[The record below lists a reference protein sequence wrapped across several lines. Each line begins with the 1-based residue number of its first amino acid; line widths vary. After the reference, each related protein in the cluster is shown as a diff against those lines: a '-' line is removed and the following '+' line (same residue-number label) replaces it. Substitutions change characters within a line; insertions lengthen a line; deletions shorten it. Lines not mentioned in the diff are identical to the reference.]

1 MMEPY
6 VIHFAP
12 LQGYTDSVYRE
23 AHAQI
28 FGGVETYYTPFVR
41 LEKTGFRNKELRDLV
56 PEANT
61 SASLVPQMIA
71 ASPEEFRRIAGLF
84 RESGYRRADINLGCP
99 FPMQARQHRGA
110 GILPYPD
117 EVKVLLETIFEFP
130 EIQFS
135 VKLRLGW
142 DSPEEAQAL
151 LPFLNG
157 LPLTHLT
164 LHPRIGTQQYKGKT
178 DLSAFSRF
186 YDSCTL
192 PLFYNGDGYSF
203 VNRTFSPFERYHDRT
218 WSAVFSLAGNGI
230 YIRYPAYR
238 SGEDREV
245 VCFPCLTVSGLFFPS
260 GGRRTPGTRQ
270 DEDPLGLPVAGCRKT
285 APEKNIEKFPVG
297 RLSRG
302 SAEFDLR
309 HLDHCRTMIRMNSL
323 I

>member
-1 MMEPY
+1 MEPY
-6 VIHFAP
+6 AIHFAP

-41 LEKTGFRNKELRDLV
+41 LEKGGFRNKELRDLA

-117 EVKVLLETIFEFP
+117 EVKALLETIFEFP

-142 DSPEEAQAL
+142 DSSDEAQAL

-164 LHPRIGTQQYKGKT
+164 LHPRIGTQQ
-178 DLSAFSRF
+178 
-186 YDSCTL
+186 
-192 PLFYNGDGYSF
+192 
-203 VNRTFSPFERYHDRT
+203 
-218 WSAVFSLAGNGI
+218 
-230 YIRYPAYR
+230 
-238 SGEDREV
+238 
-245 VCFPCLTVSGLFFPS
+245 
-260 GGRRTPGTRQ
+260 
-270 DEDPLGLPVAGCRKT
+270 
-285 APEKNIEKFPVG
+285 
-297 RLSRG
+297 
-302 SAEFDLR
+302 
-309 HLDHCRTMIRMNSL
+309 
-323 I
+323 

>member
-1 MMEPY
+1 MMEAY

-71 ASPEEFRRIAGLF
+71 VSPEEFRRIAGLF
-84 RESGYRRADINLGCP
+84 RESGYRHADINLGCP

-135 VKLRLGW
+135 
-142 DSPEEAQAL
+142 E
-151 LPFLNG
+151 
-157 LPLTHLT
+157 
-164 LHPRIGTQQYKGKT
+164 
-178 DLSAFSRF
+178 
-186 YDSCTL
+186 
-192 PLFYNGDGYSF
+192 
-203 VNRTFSPFERYHDRT
+203 
-218 WSAVFSLAGNGI
+218 
-230 YIRYPAYR
+230 
-238 SGEDREV
+238 
-245 VCFPCLTVSGLFFPS
+245 
-260 GGRRTPGTRQ
+260 
-270 DEDPLGLPVAGCRKT
+270 
-285 APEKNIEKFPVG
+285 
-297 RLSRG
+297 
-302 SAEFDLR
+302 
-309 HLDHCRTMIRMNSL
+309 
-323 I
+323 

>member
-1 MMEPY
+1 MMESY
-6 VIHFAP
+6 AVHFAP

-23 AHAQI
+23 AHARV

-41 LEKTGFRNKELRDLV
+41 LEKGGFRNKELRDLA

-117 EVKVLLETIFEFP
+117 EVRALLETIFEYP
-130 EIQFS
+130 EIRFS

-142 DSPEEAQAL
+142 DSPDEAQAL

-164 LHPRIGTQQYKGKT
+164 LHPRIGTQQYKGET
-178 DLSAFSRF
+178 DLDAPDFMIHVRF
-186 YDSCTL
+186 RFFIMETSGPCRI
-192 PLFYNGDGYSF
+192 F
-203 VNRTFSPFERYHDRT
+203 VR
-218 WSAVFSLAGNGI
+218 
-230 YIRYPAYR
+230 
-238 SGEDREV
+238 
-245 VCFPCLTVSGLFFPS
+245 
-260 GGRRTPGTRQ
+260 
-270 DEDPLGLPVAGCRKT
+270 
-285 APEKNIEKFPVG
+285 
-297 RLSRG
+297 
-302 SAEFDLR
+302 
-309 HLDHCRTMIRMNSL
+309 
-323 I
+323 

>member
-1 MMEPY
+1 MEPY

-71 ASPEEFRRIAGLF
+71 VSPEEFRRIAGLF

-178 DLSAFSRF
+178 DLSAFSDFMIHARF
-186 YDSCTL
+186 
-192 PLFYNGDGYSF
+192 
-203 VNRTFSPFERYHDRT
+203 RFSIMET
-218 WSAVFSLAGNGI
+218 
-230 YIRYPAYR
+230 
-238 SGEDREV
+238 
-245 VCFPCLTVSGLFFPS
+245 SGL
-260 GGRRTPGTRQ
+260 
-270 DEDPLGLPVAGCRKT
+270 CR
-285 APEKNIEKFPVG
+285 IFV
-297 RLSRG
+297 R
-302 SAEFDLR
+302 
-309 HLDHCRTMIRMNSL
+309 
-323 I
+323 

>member
-71 ASPEEFRRIAGLF
+71 VSPEEFRRIAGLF
-84 RESGYRRADINLGCP
+84 RVSGYRHADINLGCP

-192 PLFYNGDGYSF
+192 PLFYNGDI
-203 VNRTFSPFERYHDRT
+203 RTLPDIRSLTGRFPRLKGIMIGRGLLSSP
-218 WSAVFSLAGNGI
+218 WLATE
-230 YIRYPAYR
+230 YISDTPLTAQ
-238 SGEDREV
+238 EKID
-245 VCFPCLTVSGLFFPS
+245 LTVSGLFFPS

-270 DEDPLGLPVAGCRKT
+270 DEDPLGLPVAGCRET

-309 HLDHCRTMIRMNSL
+309 HLDHCRAMIRMNSL

>member
-164 LHPRIGTQQYKGKT
+164 LHPRIGTQQYK
-178 DLSAFSRF
+178 D
-186 YDSCTL
+186 
-192 PLFYNGDGYSF
+192 
-203 VNRTFSPFERYHDRT
+203 
-218 WSAVFSLAGNGI
+218 
-230 YIRYPAYR
+230 
-238 SGEDREV
+238 
-245 VCFPCLTVSGLFFPS
+245 
-260 GGRRTPGTRQ
+260 
-270 DEDPLGLPVAGCRKT
+270 
-285 APEKNIEKFPVG
+285 
-297 RLSRG
+297 
-302 SAEFDLR
+302 
-309 HLDHCRTMIRMNSL
+309 
-323 I
+323 